1 VIAGILLAAGSST
14 RFGSHK
20 LLHRLPDGTPMA
32 VAALRNLAQGVDQV
46 IVVVRPGDTELMQL
60 LAQEKT
66 QLLPCA
72 NADQGMGASL
82 ACGVRAAPDAEGWII
97 ALADMPFVPGEIV
110 STLTTRLKAGD
121 AIVAP
126 TYQGQRGHPVGF
138 SRALYPALSAL
149 TADQGARGILEQN
162 AGHLSLIPNTDPG
175 VLRDI
180 DTPNDLLTGLE
191 LSANSPI

>member
-1 VIAGILLAAGSST
+1 MIAGILLAAGSST

-20 LLHRLPDGTPMA
+20 LLHRLPNGTPMA
-32 VAALRNLAQGVDQV
+32 VAALRNLAQGVDEV

-60 LAQEKT
+60 LAREQARV
-66 QLLPCA
+66 LPCA
-72 NADQGMGASL
+72 NAELGMGASL
-82 ACGVRAAPDAEGWII
+82 ACGVRAAPDAAGWII
-97 ALADMPFVPGEIV
+97 ALADMPFVPGDVV
-110 STLTTRLKAGD
+110 STIATRLKAGD

-138 SRALYPALSAL
+138 SRAFYPALSVL

-162 AGHLSLIPNTDPG
+162 ADRLTLIPSTDPG

-191 LSANSPI
+191 LSGNSPI